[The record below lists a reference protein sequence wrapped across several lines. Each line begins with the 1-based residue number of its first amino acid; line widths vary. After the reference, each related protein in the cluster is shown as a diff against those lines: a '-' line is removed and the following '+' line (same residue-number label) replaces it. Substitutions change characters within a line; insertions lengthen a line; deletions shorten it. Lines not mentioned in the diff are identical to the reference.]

1 VGLAISRRL
10 YHLMGGDIHLM
21 GGDIEVVGALGRGT
35 TVTVRPPAEGAETDA
50 QDPLRRGQ

>member
-1 VGLAISRRL
+1 MGLAISRRL

-35 TVTVRPPAEGAETDA
+35 TVTVRPPAEG
-50 QDPLRRGQ
+50 GGN